1 MKLTPL
7 SATNQS
13 PLPKAHGYGFDEAG
27 RGCLAGPVVAS
38 VVYFSSATNWER
50 LEGLDDSKKLT
61 EKKRLA
67 LVPLILE
74 EAQAYGIGLSWQ
86 GEIDEINIINATF
99 RAMCR
104 AFILMQRNFAAPLAS
119 ALQENPIP
127 SPTRSLSSP
136 HPHPVISTIPPISP
150 ATPVFIDGN
159 LLIREDAWQA
169 CAQRPPSLWHSFY
182 FPPVQG
188 LGKPLDTEHLI
199 QTQEHDTQELV
210 REFPFP
216 HQQAVVGG
224 DGLVACIS
232 AASILAKTTRD
243 ALMDRFD
250 KFFPHYGFK
259 NHKGYGTKR
268 HREAIV
274 QHGPCPLHRHS
285 FIQKTL
291 GDQQQ
296 LSLFQ

>member
-1 MKLTPL
+1 MKLNPL
-7 SATNQS
+7 SATTPPPS
-13 PLPKAHGYGFDEAG
+13 HKAHGYGFDEAG

-38 VVYFSSATNWER
+38 VVYFSSRTNWDR
-50 LEGLDDSKKLT
+50 LKGLDDSKKLT

-67 LVPLILE
+67 LAPLILE

-86 GEIDEINIINATF
+86 GEIDKINIINATF

-104 AFILMQRNFAAPLAS
+104 AFILMQRNFTEPLAS
-119 ALQENPIP
+119 ALQLKAAPSLAP
-127 SPTRSLSSP
+127 SPSSP
-136 HPHPVISTIPPISP
+136 RPNSVIP
-150 ATPVFIDGN
+150 APPVFIDGN
-159 LLIREDAWQA
+159 LLIREDAWRA
-169 CAQRPPSLWHSFY
+169 CAQTPPHLWHSFY

-199 QTQEHDTQELV
+199 QTQDHDTQELV

-243 ALMDRFD
+243 ALMGRFD

-259 NHKGYGTKR
+259 SHKGYGTKH

-274 QHGPCPLHRHS
+274 RHGPCLLHRHS
-285 FIQKTL
+285 FIQKIL
-291 GDQQQ
+291 GDQRQ